1 MPRPRYPQLMGI
13 GTSLVLIAVGAILK
27 YAVTADVS
35 GVKLDVVGTVL
46 VVIGII
52 GLVIT
57 LLYTAVWA
65 DRRRGET
72 VVERRERL

>member
-1 MPRPRYPQLMGI
+1 MGI
-13 GTSLVLIAVGAILK
+13 GTSLVLIAVGAILR

-46 VVIGII
+46 LVIGIA
-52 GLVIT
+52 GLVIS
-57 LLYTAVWA
+57 LIYTTAWA